1 MAASR
6 RRQPSA
12 RRRRSTA
19 DGPADLALHVHLF
32 HLRRAVH
39 DELEA
44 RRDLA
49 AHEGLDRLLG
59 PGGVADRD
67 LEERAARGVE
77 RRLLER
83 RGVHLAEAL
92 EALHLERAAAAVPRG
107 EEPLLL
113 GVVAR
118 PEDLLAGVDAVERRL
133 RDVDVALA
141 DQF

>member
-1 MAASR
+1 RAETLGACPSNAAA
-6 RRQPSA
+6 A
-12 RRRRSTA
+12 RRRRACHHASSVGA
-19 DGPADLALHVHLF
+19 ALAALAPRLVVGYSDRLLDVHLF
-32 HLRRAVH
+32 HLRRALH

-67 LEERAARGVE
+67 LEERAARRVE

-92 EALHLERAAAAVPRG
+92 EALHLERAAAAVPCG
-107 EEPLLL
+107 EEPLFL

-118 PEDLLAGVDAVERRL
+118 PEDL
-133 RDVDVALA
+133 
-141 DQF
+141 